1 MKALALALLLLA
13 SPAAAQVRVVDGDTI
28 RVGAERVRIFGLDC
42 AELGDAGGRE
52 AKRALE
58 RMIAGRSVRLERIER
73 DRYGRTVAKVF
84 AGGLDVTCSM
94 IRAGACREY
103 ERYSRGTYARC
114 RP

>member
-1 MKALALALLLLA
+1 LLLLA
-13 SPAAAQVRVVDGDTI
+13 SPAVAQVRVVDGDTI

-42 AELGDAGGRE
+42 AEMRDPGGRE

-58 RMIAGRSVRLERIER
+58 RMIAGRGVTLERIER

-84 AGGLDVTCSM
+84 AGGQDVACGM

-103 ERYSRGTYARC
+103 QRYSRGTYSRC